1 MRQRENRKSC
11 YIKVWITLG
20 VAVMLV
26 LALYG
31 ASSYML
37 DFSLGYPK
45 GERMT
50 AEHWKNRTRNEC
62 PWTTAWMDS
71 IYRNHCVKDT
81 FLTMPSGYKAHAIY
95 LYAPKATD
103 KTAVVVHGYKVRA
116 EGMLHIAY
124 LYNHDLGY
132 NVLLPD
138 LYGHGQSEGDHI
150 QMGWQDRC
158 CLLYTSDAADEVVP
172 V

>member
-1 MRQRENRKSC
+1 MDN
-11 YIKVWITLG
+11 VG

-37 DFSLGYPK
+37 DYSLGYPK

-81 FLTMPSGYKAHAIY
+81 FLIMPSGYKAHAS
-95 LYAPKATD
+95 LSLCAK
-103 KTAVVVHGYKVRA
+103 GNR
-116 EGMLHIAY
+116 
-124 LYNHDLGY
+124 
-132 NVLLPD
+132 
-138 LYGHGQSEGDHI
+138 
-150 QMGWQDRC
+150 QDGSCGAR
-158 CLLYTSDAADEVVP
+158 L
-172 V
+172 